1 MSNELKMIFLS
12 IVIVVGVISVA
23 LFSSFEMTFLSGLIG
38 VVGINEMKMTLGVIK
53 HAIK

>member
-1 MSNELKMIFLS
+1 MNNELKMIVIS

-38 VVGINEMKMTLGVIK
+38 MVAINEMKISLGAIK
-53 HAIK
+53 HEA